1 MVCNSGVSLTPI
13 IDGRTLHFGHRGL
26 FNGLSIL
33 GDEETGSYW
42 DHVTG
47 RCLHGPLAGRALEV
61 SPLMHLS
68 AEQAAR
74 RYPHAKL
81 ALSRPNLFGRWM
93 GRLAELTRLSR
104 RGFLPPGFR
113 GTMGRVD
120 PRREPMEL
128 GLGVWN
134 DRARR
139 FYPLD
144 LIRTSGGALVD
155 TLGGV
160 RVVIY
165 SDPATAIPAA
175 ACINAETATLD
186 GGDLLINCGPRLR
199 EGRLHHPDG
208 RVEIPAHPMQLF
220 TRWYG
225 FSFTFPKCEIAEAK
239 SA

>member
-47 RCLHGPLAGRALEV
+47 RCLHGPLAGRALDV
-61 SPLMHLS
+61 SPLIQLS
-68 AEQAAR
+68 AEQAHR
-74 RYPHAKL
+74 RYPNAKL
-81 ALSRPNLFGRWM
+81 AISRPSLFGRWM
-93 GRLAELTRLSR
+93 GRLAELTRLTR

-144 LIRTSGGALVD
+144 LIRASGGALSD
-155 TLGGV
+155 TLGGE

-165 SDPATAIPAA
+165 IDPATAIPAA
-175 ACINAETATLD
+175 VCMDADSVTLD
-186 GGDLLINCGPRLR
+186 GGEVLLSNGQRLR
-199 EGRLHHPDG
+199 EGRLHYPDG
-208 RVEIPAHPMQLF
+208 RIETPVQPMQLF

-225 FSFTFPKCEIAEAK
+225 FSFTFPDCDVATAQ
-239 SA
+239 SG